1 MVRIFLF
8 TTFFSSLIS
17 FHSFSI
23 VQPLPSYAVE
33 KVLYSGYSSV
43 PSLVVFSKGKEISLS
58 GVTSFLSTYFEDG
71 TTFSL
76 KLVDSQTDELGFVH
90 YRYQQMMG
98 GIPVTYAYYMVHTQ
112 GQRVV
117 SMHGQLFD
125 RIHVA
130 SKQIEVSNAIQS
142 ARDFV
147 SAERYLWEDIS
158 EEKLLKRQTGNIDAT
173 YSPIAELVYFV
184 SPSDLYRSATLAYRT
199 TIYASKP
206 LSKQAV
212 FVDAT
217 LGTVLFSENLLHFK
231 DVKGFANTVYSGV
244 QTITT
249 DSSSAGYV
257 LREVGRGNGIETYN
271 LQNTTSFSSA
281 VDFTDK
287 NNVWD
292 TINVQKDQ
300 YAVDAHWGAEKT
312 YDYYL
317 EKHARNSID
326 NKGFKLINMV
336 HYGSSFG
343 NAYWDGNRMVYGDGD
358 GVNTKNPLVSL
369 DIIGHEITHGL
380 TSNTAKLVLQNE
392 SGALNESFSDIF
404 GATIDWYARPDK
416 ANWKVGDEISPIF
429 RSLEDPSST
438 KHPDTYQG
446 QYWIPLNGSDYGGV
460 HSNNGVQN
468 YWYYLLVQGGSGTN
482 DLGKNFSVKGIG
494 IDKAAVIVYRNLTVY
509 MTSLSN
515 FQDARFYSIQ
525 AAIDLY
531 GSCSDEVE
539 SVTNAWYA
547 VGVGDAYNSTIT
559 TNFDMEYEKN
569 CYPYKVR
576 FINKSISDQVVTYQ
590 WMFGDSIVSSE
601 VSPTHVYVQPGK
613 YEVQLIS
620 KSKQICAG
628 KDTMGMHS
636 SLVEFVIPK
645 PIVVPVCEKDSLIQ
659 LVASISE
666 PFAWYASD
674 TSSVAIDTVS
684 NFNLQNPLRD
694 TIFYLKTRKPAIDTS
709 WRVGITDLSS
719 NTGYIPG
726 TDRHLIFDVS
736 SPVTLKSVLVKAS
749 ESGIR
754 LIELRKASGEVIATK
769 SVELT
774 MGENRVQLNFEL
786 MPGINYQLGLGGTLG
801 KLLRTNAGVKY
812 PYEIEGVLQ
821 IKGSNATGGFG
832 LSYYY
837 YFYDWEVVRYNCQ
850 ELAQVYHIKQTA
862 CSTTDIPKT
871 NISGVTVSPNPT
883 TGKVKISNIAAHS
896 VTLVDVLGHVLY
908 ADSAP
913 FEQLD
918 IDMSTW
924 ARGVYLFE
932 LTDEVGVEVIRIVK
946 E

>member
-1 MVRIFLF
+1 MARIFLS
-8 TTFFSSLIS
+8 TTFFSVLIS

-23 VQPLPSYAVE
+23 VQPTSGYTVE

-43 PSLVVFSKGKEISLS
+43 PSLVVFTKGKEISFS
-58 GVTSFLSTYFEDG
+58 GVTSFLSSYFDEG
-71 TTFSL
+71 TLFSL
-76 KLVDSQTDELGFVH
+76 QLVDYQTDELGYIH

-125 RIHVA
+125 RFDTTSRRIDHQLV
-130 SKQIEVSNAIQS
+130 IQK

-147 SAERYLWEDIS
+147 SAERYMWEDIS

-173 YSPIAELVYFV
+173 YSPSAELVYFV
-184 SPSDLYRSATLAYRT
+184 SPSDLYRPARLAYRT

-217 LGTVLFSENLLHFK
+217 LGTVLFTENLLHFK
-231 DVKGFANTVYSGV
+231 DVKGVANTVYSGV

-249 DSSSAGYV
+249 DSTSVGYT
-257 LREVGRGNGIETYN
+257 LKEIGRGNGIETYN
-271 LQNTTSFSSA
+271 MKNATNFSSA

-292 TINVQKDQ
+292 TINAQKDH

-312 YDYYL
+312 YDYYYQ
-317 EKHARNSID
+317 KHNRNSID

-336 HYGSSFG
+336 HYGNAFG
-343 NAYWDGNRMVYGDGD
+343 NAYWDGNRMVFGDGD

-380 TSNTAKLVLQNE
+380 TSNTAKLVSQNE

-429 RSLEDPSST
+429 RSLEDPSSM

-446 QYWIPLNGSDYGGV
+446 DYWIPLNGSDYGGI

-482 DLGKNFSVKGIG
+482 DLGKTFSVKGIG
-494 IDKAAVIVYRNLTVY
+494 IDKAAAIVYRNLTVY

-531 GSCSDEVE
+531 GSCSGEVE

-547 VGVGDAYNSTIT
+547 VGVGAGYTATIT
-559 TNFDMEYEKN
+559 TNFEMEYEKN

-576 FINKSISDQVVTYQ
+576 FINKSISDQVLTYQ

-601 VSPTHVYVQPGK
+601 VSPTHVYAQPGK

-620 KSKQICAG
+620 KSKQICTG
-628 KDTMGMHS
+628 KDTVGIRS
-636 SLVEFVIPK
+636 AYVEFVIPK
-645 PIVVPVCEKDSLIQ
+645 PTLVQVCEKDSLIQ

-674 TSSVAIDTVS
+674 TSRVAIDTLS
-684 NFNLQNPLRD
+684 KLNLLNPLKD
-694 TIFYLKTRKPAIDTS
+694 TIFYLKTRKSAIDSS
-709 WRVGITDLSS
+709 WRVGITDLSA
-719 NTGYIPG
+719 NVGYIPG

-736 SPVTLKSVLVKAS
+736 SPVTLKSVLIKAS

-754 LIELRKASGEVIATK
+754 IIELRNASGEIIATK

-774 MGENRVQLNFEL
+774 MGDNRVQLNFEL
-786 MPGINYQLGLGGTLG
+786 IPGINYQLGLGGTLG
-801 KLLRTNAGVKY
+801 KLLRTNAGVRY

-837 YFYDWEVVRYNCQ
+837 FFYDWEVVRYNCQ
-850 ELAQVYHIKQTA
+850 ELAQEYHIKQTICA
-862 CSTTDIPKT
+862 TTALQKT
-871 NISGVTVSPNPT
+871 NISSVTVFPNPT
-883 TGKVKISNIAAHS
+883 TGKVKISDIAGYS
-896 VTLVDVLGHVLY
+896 IKLVDVLGHVLY
-908 ADSAP
+908 ANSAP
-913 FEQLD
+913 SEQLD
-918 IDMSTW
+918 LDMSTW
-924 ARGVYLFE
+924 ARGLYLLE